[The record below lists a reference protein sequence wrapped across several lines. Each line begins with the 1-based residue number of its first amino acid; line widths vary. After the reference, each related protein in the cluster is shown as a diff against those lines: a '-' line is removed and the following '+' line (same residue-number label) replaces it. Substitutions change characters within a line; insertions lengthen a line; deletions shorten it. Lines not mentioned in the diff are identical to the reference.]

1 MILRRD
7 VKTYIQVL
15 ENILNRYK
23 ELEFELYHTYTN
35 SYMLK
40 DFFHD
45 IIIYINERNRK
56 KTLIKEEREYNLNY
70 TLESVNSL
78 IFYLDV
84 IVKNHIKNRRI
95 KRDDKG
101 YIKYLLKKQ
110 AGLNRRE
117 TKRRDNNYKNGNN

>member
-45 IIIYINERNRK
+45 IIIYINEGNRK
-56 KTLIKEEREYNLNY
+56 IT
-70 TLESVNSL
+70 
-78 IFYLDV
+78 
-84 IVKNHIKNRRI
+84 
-95 KRDDKG
+95 
-101 YIKYLLKKQ
+101 
-110 AGLNRRE
+110 
-117 TKRRDNNYKNGNN
+117 

>member
-23 ELEFELYHTYTN
+23 ELEFELYHAYTN

-45 IIIYINERNRK
+45 IIIYINEGNRK
-56 KTLIKEEREYNLNY
+56 ITLIKEEREYNLNY

-84 IVKNHIKNRRI
+84 IVKNHI
-95 KRDDKG
+95 
-101 YIKYLLKKQ
+101 
-110 AGLNRRE
+110 
-117 TKRRDNNYKNGNN
+117 

>member
-23 ELEFELYHTYTN
+23 ELEFELYHSYTN

-45 IIIYINERNRK
+45 IIIYINEGNRK
-56 KTLIKEEREYNLNY
+56 ITLIKEEREYNLTY

-78 IFYLDV
+78 MFYLDV
-84 IVKNHIKNRRI
+84 IVKN
-95 KRDDKG
+95 
-101 YIKYLLKKQ
+101 YI
-110 AGLNRRE
+110 
-117 TKRRDNNYKNGNN
+117 

>member
-1 MILRRD
+1 MKLRRD

-45 IIIYINERNRK
+45 IVIYINEGNK
-56 KTLIKEEREYNLNY
+56 KITLIKEEREYNLNY
-70 TLESVNSL
+70 TIESVISL

-84 IVKNHIKNRRI
+84 IVKN
-95 KRDDKG
+95 
-101 YIKYLLKKQ
+101 YI
-110 AGLNRRE
+110 
-117 TKRRDNNYKNGNN
+117 

>member
-1 MILRRD
+1 MKLRRD

-45 IIIYINERNRK
+45 IIIYINEGNRK
-56 KTLIKEEREYNLNY
+56 ITIVKEEKDYNLSY
-70 TLESVNSL
+70 TLDSVNSL

-84 IVKNHIKNRRI
+84 IVKNHI
-95 KRDDKG
+95 
-101 YIKYLLKKQ
+101 
-110 AGLNRRE
+110 
-117 TKRRDNNYKNGNN
+117 

>member
-45 IIIYINERNRK
+45 IIIYINEGNQK
-56 KTLIKEEREYNLNY
+56 ITLTKEEREYNLNY

-84 IVKNHIKNRRI
+84 IVKNHI
-95 KRDDKG
+95 
-101 YIKYLLKKQ
+101 
-110 AGLNRRE
+110 
-117 TKRRDNNYKNGNN
+117 

>member
-1 MILRRD
+1 MKLRRD

-23 ELEFELYHTYTN
+23 ELEVEVYHAYTN

-45 IIIYINERNRK
+45 IIIYINEGNK
-56 KTLIKEEREYNLNY
+56 KITLIKEEREYNLNY
-70 TLESVNSL
+70 TIESVNSL

-84 IVKNHIKNRRI
+84 IVKN
-95 KRDDKG
+95 
-101 YIKYLLKKQ
+101 YI
-110 AGLNRRE
+110 
-117 TKRRDNNYKNGNN
+117 

>member
-1 MILRRD
+1 MKLRRD
-7 VKTYIQVL
+7 IKPYIQII

-23 ELEFELYHTYTN
+23 ELELYHTYTN

-45 IIIYINERNRK
+45 IIIYINEGNRK
-56 KTLIKEEREYNLNY
+56 ITLIKEEKEYNLSY

-84 IVKNHIKNRRI
+84 IVKNHI
-95 KRDDKG
+95 
-101 YIKYLLKKQ
+101 
-110 AGLNRRE
+110 
-117 TKRRDNNYKNGNN
+117 

>member
-45 IIIYINERNRK
+45 IVIYINEGNRK
-56 KTLIKEEREYNLNY
+56 ITLIKEDREYNLNY
-70 TLESVNSL
+70 TIESVNSL

-84 IVKNHIKNRRI
+84 IVKN
-95 KRDDKG
+95 
-101 YIKYLLKKQ
+101 YI
-110 AGLNRRE
+110 
-117 TKRRDNNYKNGNN
+117 

>member
-23 ELEFELYHTYTN
+23 ELEFELYHSYTN
-35 SYMLK
+35 SYILK

-45 IIIYINERNRK
+45 IIIYINEGNRK
-56 KTLIKEEREYNLNY
+56 ITLIKEEREYNLTY

-84 IVKNHIKNRRI
+84 IVKNHI
-95 KRDDKG
+95 
-101 YIKYLLKKQ
+101 
-110 AGLNRRE
+110 
-117 TKRRDNNYKNGNN
+117 